1 MQLTGQNLH
10 NEMRNAT
17 CVWAQ
22 TSKFPT
28 RVAILFIFYSV
39 ARIHIHVEISIYFC
53 LSDFSGEYIC
63 GMRENGELIKEDFF
77 MRFVLECVFM
87 SLSAILTAQT
97 ITVIYLKQIWQ
108 RFMARNWQHALD
120 LNQMR

>member
-1 MQLTGQNLH
+1 
-10 NEMRNAT
+10 MRHAFGHKLQSLRLEWPF
-17 CVWAQ
+17 C
-22 TSKFPT
+22 
-28 RVAILFIFYSV
+28 LFSIPWRLF
-39 ARIHIHVEISIYFC
+39 SIYFC

-63 GMRENGELIKEDFF
+63 GMRENNELIKEDFF

-87 SLSAILTAQT
+87 SLSAMSTAQT